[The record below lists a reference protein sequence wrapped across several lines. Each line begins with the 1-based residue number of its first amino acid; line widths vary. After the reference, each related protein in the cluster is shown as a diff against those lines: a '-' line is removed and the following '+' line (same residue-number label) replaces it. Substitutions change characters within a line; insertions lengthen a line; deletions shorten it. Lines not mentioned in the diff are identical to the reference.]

1 MLEEVRKHIAQ
12 LKNLVSLKY
21 VDPPMRGTVFL
32 RDSQPAIGPE

>member
-21 VDPPMRGTVFL
+21 VDPPMREQCFCVIASL
-32 RDSQPAIGPE
+32 Q